1 MIRHTLFAA
10 GIALMAVANPA
21 PAQTIADFTLNGI
34 AFEVPLPAGMCLPK
48 GQMAEA
54 SRRLA
59 DADPY
64 NLTLLMVITCGDE
77 AFEHEYLAIKA
88 PYSALSTETERGPFL
103 ESLEPMFGTKSSDD
117 LFAGAT
123 GIAEKKLEDVT
134 GRPVSIEGKISPLG
148 VDGMCAYLG
157 GVIEVQSDA
166 LHYKQAI
173 SGCITVVGR
182 KPMIVYSAGRGDS
195 EADVAKH
202 ARKARVFAE
211 AIRLKRR

>member
-10 GIALMAVANPA
+10 GIALMAVASPA

-64 NLTLLMVITCGDE
+64 NLT
-77 AFEHEYLAIKA
+77 
-88 PYSALSTETERGPFL
+88 PYSAIRDETERGPFL